1 MTVNEFLQKYRRVK
15 WDINVTRP
23 RVCCADGYSVSI
35 QAGWGIYSTPCKD
48 ADYYEAVELGFPSMI
63 DEDLAAYYDG
73 SICAFVPVDL
83 VDKVLQKHGGIVKL
97 DFSNTSG
104 SWESEN
110 GGEEDGN
117 TGNCDIQ
124 L

>member
-15 WDINVTRP
+15 WDMNVTRP

-35 QAGWGIYSTPCKD
+35 QAGWGIYSKPQED
-48 ADYYEAVELGFPSMI
+48 ADTYEMVELGFPSMI
-63 DEDLAAYYDG
+63 DEDLAEYYDG

-83 VDKVLQKHGGIVKL
+83 VDKVMQKHGGIVGA

-104 SWESEN
+104 SWEAMN
-110 GGEEDGN
+110 GGAEDA
-117 TGNCDIQ
+117 
-124 L
+124 